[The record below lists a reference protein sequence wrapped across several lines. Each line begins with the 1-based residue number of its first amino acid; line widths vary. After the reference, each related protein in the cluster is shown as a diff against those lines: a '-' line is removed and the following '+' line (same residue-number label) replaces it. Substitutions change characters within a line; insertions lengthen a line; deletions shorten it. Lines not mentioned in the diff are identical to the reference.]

1 MLINGTFVQLP
12 LIFLTLSGVFIVIG
26 VIMMVLYYQFTIK
39 PIDRYIASMKGAEE
53 FCKNYRHTEE

>member
-26 VIMMVLYYQFTIK
+26 VIMMVLYYQFAIK
-39 PIDRYIASMKGAEE
+39 PINKWIMSMKDSEE
-53 FCKNYRHTEE
+53 FFRNYGHTEE

>member
-26 VIMMVLYYQFTIK
+26 VIMMVLYYQFAIK
-39 PIDRYIASMKGAEE
+39 PIDSWIASMKDAEE
-53 FCKNYRHTEE
+53 FCKNFTEDKE